1 MQTVL
6 MLLTIQQTDSKEGS
20 MNENNQMNPQ
30 GNAQYNP
37 QGGQPYMGNAQYN
50 PQGGQPYMGNAQY
63 NPQGNPNMGGAQYS
77 PNPAAYSAPK
87 KPLDKGFLM
96 FICSIAACVVGIVVF
111 FLVANSSFGYVT
123 VAKKFYYSL
132 VTNHPD
138 QAFEMLDVKESD
150 FVNKKAFS
158 ENYGLTEDAIKAF
171 DEKELQDVDFSVESK
186 DSKKATV
193 YVTSKGSSFGIYDA
207 LSIDVVK
214 DGNAFGIFPNWKVAS
229 NGIVVKNVTFEAPA
243 GATVEVNGKA
253 IDKKYLDSSKSDKE
267 TDCYVIPQALNA
279 TYMVACT
286 ADGLNASPRAIS
298 IISDNDEI
306 QLDYGEPDADTMKAV
321 SKQAYDAV
329 VQIVNSAKD
338 GTDFATLVS
347 KLNVTGDT
355 ADMQDEYN
363 RLVSSFAADPTQ
375 TGVTSIEF
383 TNMKAIPRFEGYDGE
398 PKINVSVSG
407 DLKIHHNTKS
417 FFSDAISDSVE
428 TDRLNSGCYFV
439 LKDGKWVMSSET
451 NYIVPYLWVSTYSD

>member
-1 MQTVL
+1 M
-6 MLLTIQQTDSKEGS
+6 K
-20 MNENNQMNPQ
+20 
-30 GNAQYNP
+30 
-37 QGGQPYMGNAQYN
+37 
-50 PQGGQPYMGNAQY
+50 
-63 NPQGNPNMGGAQYS
+63 
-77 PNPAAYSAPK
+77 
-87 KPLDKGFLM
+87 
-96 FICSIAACVVGIVVF
+96 
-111 FLVANSSFGYVT
+111 
-123 VAKKFYYSL
+123 
-132 VTNHPD
+132 
-138 QAFEMLDVKESD
+138 
-150 FVNKKAFS
+150 
-158 ENYGLTEDAIKAF
+158 
-171 DEKELQDVDFSVESK
+171 
-186 DSKKATV
+186 
-193 YVTSKGSSFGIYDA
+193 
-207 LSIDVVK
+207 
-214 DGNAFGIFPNWKVAS
+214 
-229 NGIVVKNVTFEAPA
+229 PA

-321 SKQAYDAV
+321 SKQVYDAV